1 MKKDELKQFITLRSS
16 IGGIAG
22 CFTIPITFVIWAT
35 WFTQADAMANFLL
48 LLVTAVVTFIAGFFA
63 WLWATS

>member
-1 MKKDELKQFITLRSS
+1 MKKDELSQFITLRST

-48 LLVTAVVTFIAGFFA
+48 LLVAAAITFVVAFFA
-63 WLWATS
+63 WLRMTS

>member
-1 MKKDELKQFITLRSS
+1 MKNDELGQFITLRST

-35 WFTQADAMANFLL
+35 WFTQADAMANLLL
-48 LLVTAVVTFIAGFFA
+48 LLVAAVITAIVGFFA
-63 WLWATS
+63 WLKMTS